1 MKRYLRPL
9 GTALALVLLAGAA
22 CAASA
27 GDSLIS
33 LSYLRDTFFPSAVR
47 TGEDAANKALQ
58 ETYDKAKAQLDAA
71 PGGDGGAGG
80 IGAGGFSDTLQ
91 RRDWSDGQIITLTTG
106 GGFLM
111 LDGAAT
117 VVHTGAVVDVTAGV
131 EVSSGG
137 TLTQNHRYLVG
148 EETSAAVTV
157 RSGQAALRSEERRV
171 GKECKA

>member
-33 LSYLRDTFFPSAVR
+33 LSYLRDTFFPSAVQ

-58 ETYDKAKAQLDAA
+58 ETYDKAKAQLDAV

-91 RRDWSDGQIITLTTG
+91 RRDWSDGQIITQIG
-106 GGFLM
+106 R
-111 LDGAAT
+111 AH
-117 VVHTGAVVDVTAGV
+117 V
-131 EVSSGG
+131 
-137 TLTQNHRYLVG
+137 
-148 EETSAAVTV
+148 
-157 RSGQAALRSEERRV
+157 
-171 GKECKA
+171 